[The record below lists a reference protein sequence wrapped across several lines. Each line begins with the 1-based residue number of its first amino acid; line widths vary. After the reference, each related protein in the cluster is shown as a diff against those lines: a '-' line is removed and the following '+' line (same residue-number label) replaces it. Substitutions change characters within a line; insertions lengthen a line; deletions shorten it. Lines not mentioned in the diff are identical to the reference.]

1 MTGTE
6 SESWESTFPWQN
18 EWSLHVCHAKLLEM
32 GYGVKLF
39 YFFFHFLKIVLKVF
53 RVKLDNMKFEVA
65 EM

>member
-39 YFFFHFLKIVLKVF
+39 YFFSFFKNCFESFQGKIGQYEI
-53 RVKLDNMKFEVA
+53 RSR
-65 EM
+65 